1 MPDNNA
7 PSSEAMSPAELIG
20 ALRQYGMTVTEIAR
34 ELGRSPRMV
43 RKVVRGESTG
53 ETYRQALTELHT
65 TGSTQTRP
73 ARRRD
78 RQGRA
83 VPVRAPRGAEEPV
96 VRPQDSEPSPAP
108 STGAERGQA
117 ARGGRSTF
125 STRTTYLQGGARQVE
140 VTSPRTEG
148 TGRERGRGEVLD
160 VLRRAARG
168 RRRVSFTATYSNGRG
183 VQIGGK
189 SGYKASDAL
198 RRSRNEGNDP
208 YSWLRGETGDRYDD
222 LDVEGV
228 ALTGVTI
235 TVW

>member
-1 MPDNNA
+1 MPENNA
-7 PSSEAMSPAELIG
+7 PSPEAMSPAELIG
-20 ALRQYGMTVTEIAR
+20 SLRQYGMTVTEIAR

-83 VPVRAPRGAEEPV
+83 VPVRAPRGAEAPV
-96 VRPQDSEPSPAP
+96 VRPEDAESTASSSPA
-108 STGAERGQA
+108 T
-117 ARGGRSTF
+117 ARGGRGTF
-125 STRTTYLQGGARQVE
+125 TTRTTYLQGGARQIE
-140 VTSPRTEG
+140 VNSPRSEG
-148 TGRERGRGEVLD
+148 AGRERGRREVLD
-160 VLRRAARG
+160 ALRRAARG
-168 RRRVSFTATYSNGRG
+168 RRRVSFTANYSNGRG

-189 SGYKASDAL
+189 SGYNASDAL
-198 RRSRNEGNDP
+198 RRSRHEGNDP
-208 YSWLRGETGDRYDD
+208 YAWLSGESAHRYEDI
-222 LDVEGV
+222 DVDGV
-228 ALTGVTI
+228 VLTGVTI